1 VGLGGEQDVVTLAGD
16 EMANRLGE
24 MAFPRAAQ
32 TNNILLINTLPK
44 RRSTIASIPVMVS
57 ASRSSDA
64 TAFAARPPTSSS
76 NPMDR

>member
-1 VGLGGEQDVVTLAGD
+1 VALAGD
-16 EMANRLGE
+16 EMADGLSQ

-57 ASRSSDA
+57 ASRSSGA
-64 TAFAARPPTSSS
+64 IAFAARPPTSSS
-76 NPMDR
+76 NPMAR